1 VIYNRRRAWRR
12 PSIGAEIMAPQTSA
26 VRDQIPVV
34 AAAGTGATSLA
45 AFHAALVA
53 VDLGHYNLVRLSSVI
68 PPGTSVDA
76 TGKAPVPAGA
86 WGDRL
91 YCVYAE
97 RRATAVGA
105 QAWAGIGWVQR
116 LDGGGGL
123 FVEHEGDDEDAVT
136 ETIRASL
143 RDLVAGQEHLFTA
156 PDWVLGGAVCTGDP
170 VCSLVIA
177 PYETAAWGGAGCD

>member
-1 VIYNRRRAWRR
+1 MVPN
-12 PSIGAEIMAPQTSA
+12 TSA

-34 AAAGTGATSLA
+34 ASAGTGTTALA

-68 PPGTSVDA
+68 PPGTGVDRD
-76 TGKAPVPAGA
+76 GKAPVPVGA

-97 RRATAVGA
+97 ARATTVGER
-105 QAWAGIGWVQR
+105 AWAGVGWVQR

-123 FVEHEGDDEDAVT
+123 FVEHEGDGEEAVAGA
-136 ETIRASL
+136 IRASL
-143 RDLVAGQEHLFTA
+143 RDLVAGQEHLFSA
-156 PDWVLGGAVCTGDP
+156 PDWVLGGAVCTGEP

-177 PYETAAWGGAGCD
+177 PFETEAWTGAACG